1 MTGSIMFPG
10 AASGP
15 VLVLDR
21 GLSFWGGVDPKTGEI
36 LDVRHPQCGKSVA
49 GSILAIAEPI
59 GSSSSSAVLLELIA
73 AGTAPAAI
81 VLGRA
86 DAILVVGCLAARE
99 LDYDCPP
106 IIVDRLPD
114 WATSGGLVMLDAT
127 GPEIK
132 VKQSVAGSTVPVG
145 EDVSKK
151 VAR

>member
-36 LDVRHPQCGKSVA
+36 LDVRHPQCGKSIA
-49 GSILAIAEPI
+49 GTVLSIAEPI

-73 AGTAPAAI
+73 AEVAPAAI

-86 DAILVVGCLAARE
+86 DAILVVGCLAGRE
-99 LDYDCPP
+99 MDYVCPP
-106 IIVDRLPD
+106 IIIGRLPD
-114 WATSGGLVMLDAT
+114 WAASGALATLDAT
-127 GPEIK
+127 GPTIK
-132 VKQSVAGSTVPVG
+132 WTQAEAGSPVSANA
-145 EDVSKK
+145 DVI
-151 VAR
+151 

>member
-15 VLVLDR
+15 VLILDR

-49 GSILAIAEPI
+49 GTILSIAEPI

-73 AGTAPAAI
+73 AGVAPAAI

-86 DAILVVGCLAARE
+86 DAILVVGCLAGRE
-99 LDYDCPP
+99 MGYACPP
-106 IIVDRLPD
+106 IIIDRLPD
-114 WATSGGLVMLDAT
+114 GLATGNRVTLDAT
-127 GPEIK
+127 GPAIK
-132 VKQSVAGSTVPVG
+132 W
-145 EDVSKK
+145 
-151 VAR
+151 R